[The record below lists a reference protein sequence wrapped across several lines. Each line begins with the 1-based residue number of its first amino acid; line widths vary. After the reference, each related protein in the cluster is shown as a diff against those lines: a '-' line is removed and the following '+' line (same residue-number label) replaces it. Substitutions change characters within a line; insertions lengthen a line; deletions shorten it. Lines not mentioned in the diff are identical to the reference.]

1 MGQAMKKQDWD
12 KIIDKHISAIIAK
25 CVTQGNFDTQT
36 ILECLSLISTRADDI
51 KQRFLENNSADLS
64 DEDKKA
70 INQIKCRAPL
80 WFAKPNKKVS
90 IILLT
95 FLESS
100 KSNQNEVSLDMLID
114 KCFKNPKFDSKQNI
128 KDNYAKMKSAKGNS
142 NGKIF
147 DEQNGKVML
156 WDKVRHIILRE
167 YEKYLQKE
175 CNK

>member
-1 MGQAMKKQDWD
+1 MKKQDWD
-12 KIIDKHISAIIAK
+12 KIIDKHIAEIITK
-25 CVTQGNFDTQT
+25 CVLKDDFDTQA
-36 ILECLSLISTRADDI
+36 ILECLLLIFSRVDSI
-51 KQRFLENNSADLS
+51 KQRFLNNNHNKLS

-70 INQIKCRAPL
+70 INQIECKAPL
-80 WFAKPNKKVS
+80 WFANPNKKVS

-142 NGKIF
+142 NGRIF

>member
-1 MGQAMKKQDWD
+1 MKKQDWD
-12 KIIDKHISAIIAK
+12 KIIDKHILAIITK

-36 ILECLSLISTRADDI
+36 ILECLSLISTRANDI

-95 FLESS
+95 FLQL
-100 KSNQNEVSLDMLID
+100 SNANQKEIPLDILID
-114 KCFKNPKFDSKQNI
+114 ECYKNPNFDSKQNV
-128 KDNYAKMKSAKGNS
+128 KNNYAKMKSAKGNP
-142 NGKIF
+142 NGRIF
-147 DEQNGKVML
+147 DEQNGKVVL
-156 WDKVRHIILRE
+156 WDKAKHIILRE
-167 YEKYLQKE
+167 YETYLQKGMRQ
-175 CNK
+175 